1 MTLRE
6 NNPEQFMMNV
16 YYSWS
21 IMEAVVK
28 NIEHDCAIVHE
39 EPIEG
44 VGYDCLCL
52 YEVFHD
58 NSVRLKFMLNRNGVN
73 SNVLDRVWD
82 RVKEVGVH
90 NVADEL
96 IDICEFMRSDYPRVT
111 AASRLCDQVLTW
123 INEHPEDNFY
133 VGPLNWSGSC
143 EKFLD
148 IAPIEYPNETWPFR
162 SHGPDISCGVNRVEM
177 DRFVFELAENELRSE
192 SATSGELASGFSN
205 LQQALATWMPM
216 KSRPE
221 VWPEITGVI
230 DSLKHQ
236 LGEIKRIHI
245 PVGDSYIAV
254 TFVNEPKRIGA
265 YINVGFIDHV
275 VETEG
280 SYVPDNAPT
289 YWRSPLTT
297 ASGSRSKSVQDS
309 VETQL
314 CPNCF
319 IKYRFM
325 ANAVV
330 DGILHDAMSCI

>member
-16 YYSWS
+16 YHSWW
-21 IMEAVVK
+21 IMEEVVK
-28 NIEHDCAIVHE
+28 NIKHDCVIVHQ

-111 AASRLCDQVLTW
+111 AASRLCEQVLTW
-123 INEHPEDNFY
+123 INEHPEDHFY
-133 VGPLNWSGSC
+133 VGPLNWPGSC

-148 IAPIEYPNETWPFR
+148 IAPITYPNETWPFR
-162 SHGPDISCGVNRVEM
+162 SHGPEISCGVNRVEM
-177 DRFVFELAENELRSE
+177 DRFVFGLAENELRSE
-192 SATSGELASGFSN
+192 SATNGESASVFSS
-205 LQQALATWMPM
+205 LEHALVNWIPM
-216 KSRPE
+216 QHRPE
-221 VWPEITGVI
+221 VWPEIAGVI
-230 DSLKHQ
+230 DSLKDQ
-236 LGEIKRIHI
+236 LGEIERIHV
-245 PVGDSYIAV
+245 PAGHSYIAV
-254 TFVNEPKRIGA
+254 TFANEPKRIGA
-265 YINVGFIDHV
+265 YINAGHIDHIV
-275 VETEG
+275 RTDT
-280 SYVPDNAPT
+280 SHVPASAPN
-289 YWRSPLTT
+289 YWRTPLTT
-297 ASGSRSKSVQDS
+297 SSGPVIHEPPSEVKS
-309 VETQL
+309 EL

-319 IKYRFM
+319 IHISIY
-325 ANAVV
+325 
-330 DGILHDAMSCI
+330 GECSCGWKPT